1 MPTHQHHASRR
12 KYTTF
17 LQYARKKSNFF
28 HKKCIFFHRRAK
40 MRESDRVKDQ
50 RKRPLGHAN
59 GPLRAD
65 AVRIE
70 QSDHLEAKRA
80 VAGPY

>member
-28 HKKCIFFHRRAK
+28 RKNRIFFLRREK
-40 MRESDRVKDQ
+40 MLERWRVKDR
-50 RKRPLGHAN
+50 RKRPLGHGN
-59 GPLRAD
+59 GPLRPFAE
-65 AVRIE
+65 RTE
-70 QSDHLEAKRA
+70 QSDHLEEKRA